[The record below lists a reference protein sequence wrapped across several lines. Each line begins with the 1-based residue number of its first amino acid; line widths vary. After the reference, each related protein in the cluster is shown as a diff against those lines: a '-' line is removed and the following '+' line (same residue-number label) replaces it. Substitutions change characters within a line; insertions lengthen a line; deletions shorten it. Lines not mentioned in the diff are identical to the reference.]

1 MGWSESV
8 SPYLVLVLVVAVA
21 ILLAVGCLWL
31 ANRALTNVGEGHNS
45 TLSPFLTV
53 VGLVYGALLGFTV
66 VVAWQQFSS
75 AAINVANEASTLTT
89 MYRQTVAMPQPEQ
102 TQLQQQLRQYT
113 SAVAGPEWE
122 EQDTGRTSNSA
133 RAAITGMYR
142 ILGSQP
148 SNVASSPIH
157 GAFLSE
163 MTVLSSA
170 RNTRILDTKP
180 RIPPL
185 LWVGLIFGGVVIV
198 ALSCFLRLGH
208 TPAHAVLSSTI
219 AVLLGLLLCIIFT
232 LDHPFGTQRGIT
244 SEPFKHSLD
253 VFDAVDRGT

>member
-1 MGWSESV
+1 MGGSV
-8 SPYLVLVLVVAVA
+8 SPWLLLALIIAVAV
-21 ILLAVGCLWL
+21 LLAVGCLWL
-31 ANRALTNVGEGHNS
+31 GNRALQDVGKEHNS

-102 TQLQQQLRQYT
+102 TQLQQLLRQYT
-113 SAVAGPEWE
+113 TAVAGPEWAK
-122 EQDTGRTSNSA
+122 QDAGGASDSA

-148 SNVASSPIH
+148 PNVASSPIH

-163 MTVLSSA
+163 LTVLASD

-185 LWVGLIFGGVVIV
+185 LWAGLIFGGVVIV
-198 ALSCFLRLGH
+198 ALTGFLRLGH
-208 TPAHAVLSSTI
+208 TLAHAVLSSTI
-219 AVLLGLLLCIIFT
+219 AILLGLLLCIIFT

-244 SEPFKHSLD
+244 SEPFKHSLE